1 MKYNKIKILT
11 IGLITALSLQ
21 SCFVAK
27 DYERPETEVVSEAL
41 FRTENLPADST
52 SMADV
57 SWKEIFTDPFLMT
70 YIEEG
75 LQNNMDV
82 RMALQRVTAAN
93 AYFKQGKAGYFPT
106 LGVNAQVTHQ
116 ELSRNSQFGAF
127 FDGGITQYELSGNL
141 SWEADIWG
149 KIRSSKRAAQAA
161 YLQSVAGHQVIKT
174 QLVSGIATVYYQ
186 LLMLDEQLRVVDET
200 IENRT
205 ESLETTKALKSAG
218 LLTEVAV
225 KQTEAQL
232 RNAEAIRVD
241 LLQDI
246 VLTENTLSIL
256 LGSSPRTFERGTL
269 QEQDISIEPK
279 TGYPVQLLSNRPDVI
294 AAEYGLVQAFEL
306 TNVARSNFYPSFT
319 LSASS
324 GFQSLE
330 LDQWLSANSIFA
342 SFIGG
347 LTQPLLNGRRIQT
360 QYEVAQAQQE
370 EAFLNFKQ
378 SLLQAGKEVSDALTR
393 ITTAEEKINLKTA
406 EYEAYNEA
414 MNYSEE
420 LLNYGLANYLE
431 VLTARESSLN
441 AQLSVTITKFEKLSA
456 TVELYRAL
464 GGGWQ

>member
-1 MKYNKIKILT
+1 MKYNQIKILA
-11 IGLITALSLQ
+11 IGLIAALSLQ

-27 DYERPETEVVSEAL
+27 NYERPETEVVSQEL

-141 SWEADIWG
+141 SWEAEIWG

-161 YLQSVAGHQVIKT
+161 YLQSVAGHQDIKT
-174 QLVSGIATVYYQ
+174 QLVSVIATAYYQ
-186 LLMLDEQLRVVDET
+186 RLMLDEQLRVVEET

-232 RNAEAIRVD
+232 RNAEAFRVD

-269 QEQDISIEPK
+269 QEQEIAIEPK

-294 AAEYGLVQAFEL
+294 AAEYGLVQ
-306 TNVARSNFYPSFT
+306 
-319 LSASS
+319 
-324 GFQSLE
+324 
-330 LDQWLSANSIFA
+330 
-342 SFIGG
+342 
-347 LTQPLLNGRRIQT
+347 
-360 QYEVAQAQQE
+360 
-370 EAFLNFKQ
+370 
-378 SLLQAGKEVSDALTR
+378 
-393 ITTAEEKINLKTA
+393 
-406 EYEAYNEA
+406 
-414 MNYSEE
+414 
-420 LLNYGLANYLE
+420 
-431 VLTARESSLN
+431 
-441 AQLSVTITKFEKLSA
+441 
-456 TVELYRAL
+456 
-464 GGGWQ
+464 